1 MIIKW
6 FGQGTIEAEQLTELG
21 IQYTSMIVGQVKTG
35 ETEEDWDDEGNPIIS
50 EIRKPGV
57 AIGFPATPSDEV
69 LERIDLILPLCKR
82 EGGRDF
88 PTAVSM
94 NLDLRVANPQ
104 KAAFKLSQLYGLT
117 QEQLADYIQNQIDSI
132 TSLAE
137 AKAVL
142 TPLLQKMAALEL
154 WLAKQTRLDE

>member
-1 MIIKW
+1 MKYRWLKEEKNCVELSQELGVQVQGITRGDIIIGFEDGVDEVGNPTQVPIIK
-6 FGQGTIEAEQLTELG
+6 QGIEIELG
-21 IQYTSMIVGQVKTG
+21 E
-35 ETEEDWDDEGNPIIS
+35 ETP
-50 EIRKPGV
+50 
-57 AIGFPATPSDEV
+57 EV
-69 LERIDLILPLCKR
+69 LEGLDFAFSELKR

-88 PTAVSM
+88 QTAVSR
-94 NLDLRVANPQ
+94 NLDLRAANPQ
-104 KAAFKLSQLYGLT
+104 KEAFKLSQLYGLT